1 MADLNLID
9 FYRDSALILLSL
21 QRAFPRKMDLF
32 VEDLI
37 GPDQVDEFGLHTKR
51 HESCL
56 GTMLWLA
63 DEGYLRYATTI
74 RQEGIDQAVLTAGAL
89 VKLCTVNASPLTEVV
104 LDDVPSFEALER
116 QTMLEHMRRALNSQS
131 SEQIIQVM
139 RTFFETP
146 VAASPSLPG

>member
-9 FYRDSALILLSL
+9 FYKDTALILLSL
-21 QRAFPRKMDLF
+21 HRVFPRKMDLF

-51 HESCL
+51 HEACL
-56 GTMLWLA
+56 GAMLWLA

-74 RQEGIDQAVLTAGAL
+74 RQEGVDQAVLSAAAL
-89 VKLCTVNASPLTEVV
+89 VKLGVINSQPMTDAV
-104 LDDVPSFEALER
+104 LEDVPSFEAQER
-116 QTMLEHMRRALNSQS
+116 LTLVEHMRRALASQS

-139 RTFFETP
+139 RTFFDTP
-146 VAASPSLPG
+146 LNSART

>member
-9 FYRDSALILLSL
+9 FYKDTALILLNL
-21 QRAFPRKMDLF
+21 QRAFPRRIDLF

-51 HESCL
+51 HEACL
-56 GTMLWLA
+56 GAMLWLA
-63 DEGYLRYATTI
+63 DEGYLRFVTTI

-89 VKLCTVNASPLTEVV
+89 VKLTTINNAPLTEIM
-104 LDDVPSFEALER
+104 LDNVPSFEASER
-116 QTMLEHMRRALNSQS
+116 LTMAEHMRRAVASQS

-146 VAASPSLPG
+146 VKPGSL